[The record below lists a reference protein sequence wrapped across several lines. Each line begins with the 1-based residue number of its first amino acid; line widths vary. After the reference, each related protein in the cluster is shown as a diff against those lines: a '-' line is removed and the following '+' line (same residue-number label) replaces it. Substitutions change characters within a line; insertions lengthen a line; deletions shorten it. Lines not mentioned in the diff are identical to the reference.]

1 MNKKI
6 KVLRIKTIANTH
18 LVLRNTSGRR
28 LADVFAPAGTVVVAN
43 AKGVYIEVN
52 PQSLLL
58 DQICEIMNLAAR
70 QMTPEE
76 KAEVRKNLDQ
86 EFGLKLPLTE
96 TDRTLLREAGIKP

>member
-28 LADVFAPAGTVVVAN
+28 LADVYAPAGTVVVAN

-58 DQICEIMNLAAR
+58 DQISEIISLSIR
-70 QMTPEE
+70 TMTPDE
-76 KAEVRKNLDQ
+76 KAKVR
-86 EFGLKLPLTE
+86 
-96 TDRTLLREAGIKP
+96 GICVER